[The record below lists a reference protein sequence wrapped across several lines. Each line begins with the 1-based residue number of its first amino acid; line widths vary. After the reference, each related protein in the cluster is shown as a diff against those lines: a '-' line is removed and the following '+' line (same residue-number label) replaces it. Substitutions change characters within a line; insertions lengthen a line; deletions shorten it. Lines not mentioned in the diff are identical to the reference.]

1 VSALPQAAAAA
12 APRRLGRFRL
22 LRPLGQGT
30 QAVVWLALDE
40 RLHREV
46 ALKRLVLDAAGED
59 WLHEARAVSGLSHPA
74 IVPLFEADTL
84 DGQPCLVFEYVSG
97 GTLSERLRRQGPL
110 TSRDAVALMLAVL
123 EGLQAAH
130 DAGIVHRDLKPSNIL
145 LDAKGRPRV
154 MDFGIAGRT
163 TDVNDG
169 SIVGTPGYLSP
180 EAARGMA
187 PLPQMDVFSAGMVL
201 GELLTGRRL
210 LSEPDIHRAIHRV
223 QHEDLLLPALPGAD
237 GAPVD
242 DALRAIVQ
250 RAIARDPQQR
260 HASAA
265 ELRQALQ
272 QWLEPATLPLHDVG
286 PANAGTGN
294 GTLEFLLRRM
304 KHRTDFPALSDAVM
318 RIQRVAASDS
328 ESVASLSH
336 EILKDVALTH
346 KLLRLVNSAHYRQVG
361 DGVSTV
367 SRAIALVGFAGIR
380 NMALSLVLL
389 EHMQDKAHASRLREE
404 FLRALMAGTLADS
417 LSPTPREAEEG
428 FLAALLQNLG
438 RLLAGYYF
446 PEEAQQIAQRLPREP
461 GKVTA
466 PPADEERA
474 ARQVLGLGYEE
485 LALGVTRTWGLPEA
499 LQQALRRPA
508 TEAPPAGA
516 ALKPA
521 DRLRWTAL
529 AANELTAAL
538 LDNASAEAM
547 AALAQRHGRVLGV
560 PTQQILEALDKGR
573 QRMGELALNLSLQF
587 GTHSPARRL
596 LPDATVVQ
604 ARPEADTLANH
615 ALQATLPL
623 PSHGEPATADLATA
637 AAPAALDPQHV
648 AAMLASGIQDIT
660 NTMVA
665 ENFRLNEVLR
675 MILETI
681 YRALQFRRVVFC
693 LRDAKG
699 QALQGR
705 IGLGDG
711 AAELAKAF
719 CIDLRPAAGR
729 TPDLFAAVCLKNVD
743 TLISDAS
750 VGAIAQRLPAW
761 YRPPLAAPSF
771 LLLPLQIKSAPMG
784 LIYADKATPGGVA
797 VGEKELALLRTLRNQ
812 AVMAFRQ
819 AG

>member
-438 RLLAGYYF
+438 RLL
-446 PEEAQQIAQRLPREP
+446 LPRR
-461 GKVTA
+461 GA
-466 PPADEERA
+466 ADRPAAAARAGQGYRA
-474 ARQVLGLGYEE
+474 AGRRRTRGAPGARPRLRGAGAGRDPHLGSAG
-485 LALGVTRTWGLPEA
+485 GVA
-499 LQQALRRPA
+499 
-508 TEAPPAGA
+508 AGA
-516 ALKPA
+516 AEAGHRGAPRRRRAEARRPPALDRAGGQRTHRRAAGQRQRRGDGRTGAAPWPRAGRAHPA
-521 DRLRWTAL
+521 DPR
-529 AANELTAAL
+529 
-538 LDNASAEAM
+538 SARQGPPA
-547 AALAQRHGRVLGV
+547 HG
-560 PTQQILEALDKGR
+560 
-573 QRMGELALNLSLQF
+573 
-587 GTHSPARRL
+587 
-596 LPDATVVQ
+596 
-604 ARPEADTLANH
+604 
-615 ALQATLPL
+615 
-623 PSHGEPATADLATA
+623 
-637 AAPAALDPQHV
+637 
-648 AAMLASGIQDIT
+648 
-660 NTMVA
+660 
-665 ENFRLNEVLR
+665 
-675 MILETI
+675 
-681 YRALQFRRVVFC
+681 
-693 LRDAKG
+693 
-699 QALQGR
+699 
-705 IGLGDG
+705 
-711 AAELAKAF
+711 
-719 CIDLRPAAGR
+719 
-729 TPDLFAAVCLKNVD
+729 
-743 TLISDAS
+743 
-750 VGAIAQRLPAW
+750 
-761 YRPPLAAPSF
+761 
-771 LLLPLQIKSAPMG
+771 
-784 LIYADKATPGGVA
+784 
-797 VGEKELALLRTLRNQ
+797 
-812 AVMAFRQ
+812 
-819 AG
+819 

>member
-1 VSALPQAAAAA
+1 M
-12 APRRLGRFRL
+12 
-22 LRPLGQGT
+22 RPLGQGA

-46 ALKRLVLDAAGED
+46 ALKRLIQEAAGDD

-74 IVPLFEADTL
+74 IVPLFEADSL

-97 GTLSERLRRQGPL
+97 GTLSERLRRQGALPA
-110 TSRDAVALMLAVL
+110 RDAVALMLAVL

-130 DAGIVHRDLKPSNIL
+130 DAGVVHRDLKPSNIL

-163 TDVNDG
+163 TDLNDG

-187 PLPQMDVFSAGMVL
+187 PLPQMDVFSAGVVL

-210 LSEPDIHRAIHRV
+210 LSEPDIRRAIQRV
-223 QHEDLLLPALPGAD
+223 QQEDLLLPSLPGPD
-237 GAPVD
+237 GVPVD

-272 QWLEPATLPLHDVG
+272 QWLEPATLPLHDAAPG
-286 PANAGTGN
+286 NAGN

-417 LSPTPREAEEG
+417 LSPTPREAEEA

-446 PEEAQQIAQRLPREP
+446 PEEAQQIVQRLPREP

-466 PPADEERA
+466 PAADEERA

-499 LQQALRRPA
+499 LQQALRRPP
-508 TEAPPAGA
+508 TDAPPAGGT
-516 ALKPA
+516 LKPA

-538 LDNASAEAM
+538 LDNATPEAM
-547 AALAQRHGRVLGV
+547 AALAQRHGRVLGL
-560 PTQQILEALDKGR
+560 PTKQILEALDKGR

-587 GTHSPARRL
+587 GTQSPARRL

-604 ARPEADTLANH
+604 PRPEADTLAGH

-623 PSHGEPATADLATA
+623 PGQGEEAATADLAPA
-637 AAPAALDPQHV
+637 AAAALDPQHV
-648 AAMLASGIQDIT
+648 AAVLAAGIQDIT

-711 AAELAKAF
+711 AAEMAKAF
-719 CIDLRPAAGR
+719 CIDLRPTAGR
-729 TPDLFAAVCLKNVD
+729 TPGPLRRGVPEERRHADLGRLGARHRPAPAGLVPATAGGAVLPPAAAADQVRTDGPHLRRQGQPGRCGGGREGTV
-743 TLISDAS
+743 A
-750 VGAIAQRLPAW
+750 AAHPAQPGRDGLPAGQLKTK
-761 YRPPLAAPSF
+761 RPAHGRSF
-771 LLLPLQIKSAPMG
+771 A
-784 LIYADKATPGGVA
+784 
-797 VGEKELALLRTLRNQ
+797 ERR
-812 AVMAFRQ
+812 
-819 AG
+819 